1 MIANK
6 RNGSTIDE
14 REAIRLQ
21 KRQRSSTNKMSMK
34 LKNANAPKRPRKV
47 VPPPSPSSTDKSSI
61 TDGNSSSTSA
71 SSTGSESGDLSSDAN
86 ASPSASH
93 GALVGEDKGPTHQ
106 SRDLPPDANREQR
119 HQSKKRKAQSQSSAD
134 DADGESGEGDHMAK
148 PVGESDDGP
157 DSYEHTS
164 GSDEEPSTGG
174 DARDEASRTE
184 LSEESMKTFMD
195 SIHENIHGLVGM
207 YVEVANQFKRTQARP
222 LPPPATRGRKR

>member
-21 KRQRSSTNKMSMK
+21 KRQRSSTYNMSMK
-34 LKNANAPKRPRKV
+34 LKNANMQQRPRKV

-86 ASPSASH
+86 ASPSASN
-93 GALVGEDKGPTHQ
+93 GALVEAHKARTCQ
-106 SRDLPPDANREQR
+106 TRDLPPDGNREQR
-119 HQSKKRKAQSQSSAD
+119 HRSNKRKAPSPPSED
-134 DADGESGEGDHMAK
+134 DINGERESPIILAK
-148 PVGESDDGP
+148 PVGDEDDVQ

-164 GSDEEPSTGG
+164 GTDEDPGTGG
-174 DARDEASRTE
+174 DARDERSS
-184 LSEESMKTFMD
+184 SEWSEQGFETLMRNLD
-195 SIHENIHGLVGM
+195 SCQTHIDSLRDSAKER
-207 YVEVANQFKRTQARP
+207 FKRKRARQ
-222 LPPPATRGRKR
+222 LPPPATRGRN